1 MYLAARNED
10 RAKAAIEDLKQTTG
24 KEAIFLKLDLSSLGS
39 VKAAAEEFLR
49 WVHSSPQRITSGSFF
64 RRKEPALHILFNNA
78 CVSLPLARA
87 GLSQPSSAAVLWRDR
102 LDGLRPTGMT

>member
-1 MYLAARNED
+1 MYLAARNND

-49 WVHSSPQRITSGSFF
+49 
-64 RRKEPALHILFNNA
+64 
-78 CVSLPLARA
+78 
-87 GLSQPSSAAVLWRDR
+87 
-102 LDGLRPTGMT
+102 